1 MHLLAY
7 LLLVASLLF
16 STGFGI
22 VAVMQIWQGR
32 TLILPWM
39 ERAHLMVTGL
49 MTVSSLILLWALVN
63 FDFSNVY
70 VASYTS
76 RDLATFYRM
85 TAFWAGQAGSMLF
98 WGWSVAVFGVF
109 FLYSDAY
116 QSLTEQTRL
125 WFWLLFLAIMAF
137 FLLVLTAWSNPFTLY
152 DPAPADGNGLN
163 PLLQN
168 PGMIFHP
175 PLLFFGYGGFAI
187 PGCLALAQA
196 LSRQFGHE
204 HSWTDISRNF
214 ILIAWLCLTA
224 GIILGGWWSYME
236 LGWGGYWAWDPV
248 ENASLIPWLVASAF
262 LHTSVIETRRNKL
275 HRINIFLMA
284 LTSISAFF
292 ATYLVRSGVVD
303 SLHAFGDGGVG
314 TPLLLFIITFT
325 LISLVVAIGYR
336 HPNARPLSEI
346 ASREGFLVIAAWVL
360 LTLGLIILVATM
372 WPVFS
377 KFWSDNPLG
386 LEPAFYNRVC
396 LPLFVILSALLMVCP
411 WLGWKGGL
419 RDPKRAAMVGAFFV
433 VAAVA
438 LVLCGFTIPMAVA
451 GGATAIAGIAG
462 IVLLFATESAMRR
475 NLRSIAAY
483 GVHVGLALTVL
494 GIAISGPYKVE
505 REVEILP
512 GASATVGDYEFTH
525 TTMQQGEERAYIY
538 IRSNLEVR
546 KNGNIVGEL
555 HPERRLYHKFRR
567 NAFAEAATLPSLGN
581 ELYAT
586 LLGTNEEEAAVLKL
600 SVNPLVNWV
609 WIGGTLMCLFPFL
622 GLRRFT
628 ARRPGEKELDSP
640 DEQDEQDEQDG
651 QRKQGK
657 PQESADAV

>member
-7 LLLVASLLF
+7 LLLVASLMF
-16 STGFGI
+16 SVGFSI

-39 ERAHLMVTGL
+39 EKAHIMVTAL
-49 MTVSSLILLWALVN
+49 MTVSSFILLWALVN
-63 FDFSNVY
+63 YDFTNVY

-76 RDLATFYRM
+76 LDLATFYRM
-85 TAFWAGQAGSMLF
+85 TAFWAGQAGSLLF
-98 WGWSVAVFGVF
+98 WAWSVAIFGVF
-109 FLYSDAY
+109 FLCSDSY
-116 QSLTEQTRL
+116 QSLSEGTKL
-125 WFWLLFLAIMAF
+125 WFWLIFLAVMAF
-137 FLLVLTAWSNPFTLY
+137 FLLLLTAWSNPFKMV

-175 PLLFFGYGGFAI
+175 PLLFLGYGGFTI

-196 LSRQFGHE
+196 LNGTYKQEG
-204 HSWTDISRNF
+204 SWTDITRNF
-214 ILIAWLCLTA
+214 ILIAWLTLTA

-275 HRINIFLMA
+275 HRINIFLIA

-314 TPLLLFIITFT
+314 TPLLAFIILFTF
-325 LISLVVAIGYR
+325 ISLLVAIQYR
-336 HPNARPLSEI
+336 HPDSRPLSDI

-360 LTLGLIILVATM
+360 MTLGIIILIATM

-377 KFWSDNPLG
+377 KFWSENPVG

-411 WLGWKGGL
+411 WLGWKGGI
-419 RDPKRAAMVGAFFV
+419 RDMKKAGIVGVAF
-433 VAAVA
+433 AVSA
-438 LVLCGFTIPMAVA
+438 GILYTQGFTLPMAVA
-451 GGATAIAGIAG
+451 GGATALAGLAGI
-462 IVLLFATESAMRR
+462 ILLFATEPAMRK
-475 NLRSIAAY
+475 NMRSIAAY
-483 GVHVGLALTVL
+483 GVHVGLALTIL
-494 GIAISGPYKVE
+494 GVAISGPYKVE
-505 REVEILP
+505 AEGEIKP
-512 GASATVGDYEFTH
+512 GESMQVGDYTFTYKQLH
-525 TTMQQGEERAYIY
+525 QGSERAYIF
-538 IRSNLEVR
+538 IQADLEVTR
-546 KNGNIVGEL
+546 DGKFVGIMQ
-555 HPERRLYHKFRR
+555 PQRRLYHKFQRS
-567 NAFAEAATLPSLGN
+567 AFSEAATVPSLGN
-581 ELYAT
+581 ELYGT
-586 LLGTNEEEAAVLKL
+586 LLGADEQEAATLKL

-609 WIGGTLMCLFPFL
+609 WIGGTLMCLFPLL
-622 GLRRFT
+622 GLTSYRNLKRR
-628 ARRPGEKELDSP
+628 EE
-640 DEQDEQDEQDG
+640 
-651 QRKQGK
+651 
-657 PQESADAV
+657 DAL